1 MGVLDCCF
9 IGAWLLE
16 FLKLK
21 GLTHFQ
27 KIGPFLSDT
36 SENYILFKF
45 EGDGVFVGLGILR
58 TWIDNHTKIINQI

>member
-1 MGVLDCCF
+1 MNPLLVKDGGGEGGGVLDCCF

-36 SENYILFKF
+36 SEITSHLNSRL
-45 EGDGVFVGLGILR
+45 VV
-58 TWIDNHTKIINQI
+58 